1 MRRYLYSNLL
11 KIIVGSILAFVF
23 LPASLFF
30 AHSLITDKGFNRDS
44 FIIIASCVCLWLLC
58 LLVTF
63 VLNKSAPNSIAFEK
77 GKITYKNKIFYFDCL
92 SIRYFKFYISFIE
105 PSLVI
110 PKIVINGNGLYITCY
125 LSKKDVNKIKKMG
138 YEIKEI

>member
-30 AHSLITDKGFNRDS
+30 AYSLIADKGFNRDS
-44 FIIIASCVCLWLLC
+44 FIMIASCVCLWLLC

-77 GKITYKNKIFYFDCL
+77 GKITYKNKTVYSDGL

-110 PKIVINGNGLYITCY
+110 PKVVINGNGLYITCY
-125 LSKKDVNKIKKMG
+125 LSKKDLNKIKKMG
-138 YEIKEI
+138 YEINEI